1 MLSKKRIA
9 IGIPLVVVLGALS
22 FPLINLVCTPD
33 NSGLLPARSDGVPR
47 WSKVQPILAK
57 KCVVCHAQK
66 AKRPFYAGF
75 PIAKSMMDTDVKAGQ
90 AWLDMPVEL
99 YRKGKVPLSE
109 AALAKIEYALNRNSM
124 PPGEYLALHWNH
136 RLGAADKKELRAWI
150 RETRHKFFTTP
161 GVAKRFAGTAL
172 QPLPT
177 NVKVDP
183 AKVALGERLYND
195 KRLSG
200 DDTLSCASC
209 HGLDTGGTDRR
220 PTSIGIK
227 KQVGPINSP
236 TVFNAGFQ
244 FAQFWD
250 GRSPDLADQA
260 GGPVA
265 NPLEMG
271 SNWKQVIGK
280 LRADEELNKAIV
292 AIYGEKYTGKDLQ
305 DAIAAFESTLVTPGR
320 FDRFLRGDAAAL
332 TKAEQN
338 GYHVFLKKGCAA
350 CHVGLV
356 LGGQSFE
363 KMGLHKSYFKGRK
376 LTDADLGRYNVTK
389 HAVDKHRFK
398 VPMLRNIAL
407 TGPYFHDAKTKDL
420 AKAIQIMSDH
430 QLGDGLSK
438 SEQAAVLAFLK
449 ALTGTYKGKQLK

>member
-9 IGIPLVVVLGALS
+9 FGVPLVVLLGAMS

-57 KCVVCHAQK
+57 KCVVCHSQK

-75 PIAKSMMDTDVKAGQ
+75 PIAKSMMEKDVQAGQ
-90 AWLDMPVEL
+90 AWLDLPVEL
-99 YRKGKVPLSE
+99 YRKGRIPLSE
-109 AALAKIEYALNRNSM
+109 AALAKIEYALGRNSM
-124 PPGEYLALHWNH
+124 PPGKYVALHWNH
-136 RLGAADKKELRAWI
+136 RLGAVDKKELQAWI
-150 RETRHKFFTTP
+150 RETRHKFFTTQ
-161 GVAKRFAGTAL
+161 GVAKRYAGTAL
-172 QPLPT
+172 QPLPAE
-177 NVKVDP
+177 VKVDP

-200 DDTLSCASC
+200 DDTVSCASC
-209 HGLDTGGTDRR
+209 HGLDKGGTDRL

-250 GRSPDLADQA
+250 GRSPDLTDQA

-265 NPLEMG
+265 NPLEMA

-280 LRADEELNKAIV
+280 LRTDEELNKAIV
-292 AIYGEKYTGKDLQ
+292 AIYGETYTGKDLQ
-305 DAIAAFESTLVTPGR
+305 DAIAAFESTLVTPAR

-332 TKAEQN
+332 TKPEQN
-338 GYHVFLKKGCAA
+338 GYRVFVKKGCAA
-350 CHVGLV
+350 CHVGRV

-363 KMGLHKSYFKGRK
+363 KMGLAKNYFKGRK
-376 LTDADLGRYNVTK
+376 LTDADLGRYNVSK
-389 HAVDKHRFK
+389 RSVDKHRFK
-398 VPMLRNIAL
+398 VPMLRNIAI
-407 TGPYFHDAKTKDL
+407 TGPYFHDGKTKTL
-420 AKAIQIMSDH
+420 AEAVSTMSSH
-430 QLGDGLSK
+430 QLEDGLSK
-438 SEQAAVLAFLK
+438 SDQAAVIAFLK